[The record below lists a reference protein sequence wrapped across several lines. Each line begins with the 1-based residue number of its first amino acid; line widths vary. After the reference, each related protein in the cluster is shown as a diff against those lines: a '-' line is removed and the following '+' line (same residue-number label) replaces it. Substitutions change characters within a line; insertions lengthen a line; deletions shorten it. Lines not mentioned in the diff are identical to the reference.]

1 MKKIIPSL
9 LVGAVL
15 GGGTAWVTLHQ
26 PEAEPKSETKPAGP
40 AVTAGDVAGANQR
53 TLGSPV
59 AATLALEAKGFGRVL
74 DAAPLVASVEEIKAA
89 RAVADGSAKEFART
103 KSLHDNGGNASQ
115 AAVDAAEAASVRDAA
130 VLSAAR
136 AKLVMAWG
144 RVLAE
149 KSDLSALVHSLAI
162 GEAALARIDLLPG
175 DAPEKTPATARIGL
189 LTGESAWHE
198 AEVLGPAPVADTQ
211 TQGVSFL
218 ALLRDTPPAPGTA
231 LRVTLAV
238 AGEPQKVL
246 VVPRSA
252 IVRHEGKTLVFVQTA
267 DGGFQY
273 RAVEVA
279 RNLPDGVA
287 ITGDVAEGDKIIVTG
302 AQQLLADQIL
312 KSLAP
317 PEE

>member
-9 LVGAVL
+9 LVGVVL
-15 GGGTAWVTLHQ
+15 GGGAAWVVLHKT
-26 PEAEPKSETKPAGP
+26 EADAKLEAKPAGP
-40 AVTAGDVAGANQR
+40 AITAGGVAGANQR
-53 TLGSPV
+53 TLGSPI
-59 AATLALEAKGFGRVL
+59 AATLAPEAKGFGRVL
-74 DAAPLVASVEEIKAA
+74 DVGPLVAAEEEIKAA

-103 KSLHDNGGNASQ
+103 KALHDNGENASQ
-115 AAVDAAEAASVRDAA
+115 AAVDAAEAASLRDAA
-130 VLSAAR
+130 LLSAAR
-136 AKLVMAWG
+136 AKLVTAWG
-144 RVLAE
+144 RALAE
-149 KSDLSALVHSLAI
+149 KADLAALVHSLAV

-175 DAPEKTPATARIGL
+175 DAPEKIPATARVSP
-189 LTGESAWHE
+189 LTGEGALRE
-198 AEVLGPAPVADTQ
+198 AEVLGPAPAADPQ
-211 TQGVSFL
+211 AQGVSYL
-218 ALLRDTPPAPGTA
+218 ALLRDAPPAPGTA
-231 LRVTLAV
+231 LRATLAV

-252 IVRHEGKTLVFVQTA
+252 IVRHEGKALVFVQTA

-287 ITGDVAEGDKIIVTG
+287 ITGDVAEADKIIVSG